1 MSLMLSY
8 EKQLDLKRQTV
19 VEAYKN
25 YSNIPSGLIPP
36 IGDTIGSPLQ
46 YGYRT
51 KLTPHFQRPPFSF
64 QKAQKRGDA
73 PAVEGKPEWL
83 KIGFHVECPIATPV
97 INKGLVPVRQN
108 VIDNITKYKNG
119 ATLLLRDSLR
129 PESSGDTDIPATTS
143 IAAEDGEHVCVT
155 DQKATVRERVGDML
169 FEYTAGTF
177 FQNNNSALVP
187 LTSYAR
193 DAIFPP
199 DATATGEKPT
209 HLVDA
214 YCGSGLFSIMLA
226 PHFTRVAGIE
236 LSAES
241 IRAAERNAALNALP
255 ASQISFMAGD
265 AANIFDTVQ
274 DFPRARTAL
283 VIDPPRKGTD
293 ERFID
298 QMLAFGAGTVVYVSC
313 NVHTQARDVGMILR
327 KSEERAK
334 EGGGKKYVLES
345 LRGLDLFPQTAHVE
359 AIAVLRL
366 GNVHVVVYLG
376 GALLGSE
383 VPEFLPNLDLLA
395 RSDVELE
402 VVRRLEYEHDRAPE
416 TEAAHLVAL
425 RERLAIEEG
434 RRTRVDSFG
443 VGAHGMLAAGTDVGA
458 QCLGRDQSSR
468 GAIGG
473 TATYLVKVDLDTA
486 DVGRAHGDHAEE
498 AVSPT
503 AEQRDAFVQDE
514 QVRQALRHPGRDR
527 EQVACKT
534 RTSDWRPQRARSSRA
549 LTDKVP
555 STLHNPGRGAVEA
568 VVVAGR
574 EVDDHEE
581 RVVPVLCPHAR
592 EAVPPDRRRAY
603 AHFGRHPHV
612 LRDRLGQ
619 RLVARHRRVHLLPVL
634 PGGRGRAEEL
644 VEAVLDPVD
653 LRKVLV
659 VHFLH
664 LLVGE
669 LDGGRGGAAGAGDA
683 EERVEGVGAAF
694 DLFDFA
700 VLDDAKVQHATLAV
714 EELAERT
721 VLGEVWRVDLVEVAA
736 EDPRV
741 EAEAVWAKPD
751 RQLEGVEVSP

>member
-1 MSLMLSY
+1 MTSTHPRSRSGSPSQPPEKKPRLEAADSAVRIQDAPADHQAPPSTGTPTAPAKQPKKHKNKKTARRAPEPYSHDDILLREVIALLGQHYADAAKDQKLDWDAPFEQSQELELTVSCISPSTGNSLSIASANDRRWVIVTPLSLPGERIRVRVYRHSQLHSHADLLEVIEPNPEWRDMSLVQCKYFGKCAGCQYQMLSY

-25 YSNIPSGLIPP
+25 YSNIPSDLIPP

-83 KIGFHVECPIATPV
+83 KIGFHVVGTRQVMDIEECPIATPV

-129 PESSGDTDIPATTS
+129 PGSSGDTDFPATTS

-187 LTSYAR
+187 LTTYAR

-199 DATATGEKPT
+199 DASFSAEKPT

-334 EGGGKKYVLES
+334 EGVGKKYVLES

-366 GNVHVVVYLG
+366 V
-376 GALLGSE
+376 
-383 VPEFLPNLDLLA
+383 
-395 RSDVELE
+395 
-402 VVRRLEYEHDRAPE
+402 
-416 TEAAHLVAL
+416 
-425 RERLAIEEG
+425 
-434 RRTRVDSFG
+434 
-443 VGAHGMLAAGTDVGA
+443 
-458 QCLGRDQSSR
+458 
-468 GAIGG
+468 
-473 TATYLVKVDLDTA
+473 
-486 DVGRAHGDHAEE
+486 
-498 AVSPT
+498 
-503 AEQRDAFVQDE
+503 
-514 QVRQALRHPGRDR
+514 
-527 EQVACKT
+527 
-534 RTSDWRPQRARSSRA
+534 
-549 LTDKVP
+549 
-555 STLHNPGRGAVEA
+555 
-568 VVVAGR
+568 
-574 EVDDHEE
+574 
-581 RVVPVLCPHAR
+581 
-592 EAVPPDRRRAY
+592 
-603 AHFGRHPHV
+603 
-612 LRDRLGQ
+612 
-619 RLVARHRRVHLLPVL
+619 
-634 PGGRGRAEEL
+634 
-644 VEAVLDPVD
+644 
-653 LRKVLV
+653 
-659 VHFLH
+659 
-664 LLVGE
+664 
-669 LDGGRGGAAGAGDA
+669 
-683 EERVEGVGAAF
+683 
-694 DLFDFA
+694 
-700 VLDDAKVQHATLAV
+700 
-714 EELAERT
+714 
-721 VLGEVWRVDLVEVAA
+721 
-736 EDPRV
+736 
-741 EAEAVWAKPD
+741 
-751 RQLEGVEVSP
+751 